1 MRRPFLIIFIIL
13 LIACF
18 IYTNININNELY
30 CKEEIC
36 IVGIVKYKKKK
47 DKYDE
52 YTVEN
57 FLVRDYA
64 INTNY
69 DNEDIEIIGIVK
81 YKKEKERYNEYI
93 VGKFVVRDYTKYK
106 KIKVGSEIK
115 LTGKF
120 KDLNKMSYESFD
132 YGRYLRSM
140 GYKGLIYLKD
150 YSIVG
155 NNLMYEYIYKVK
167 SYISNTIRYL
177 YKTNSDF
184 INSMM
189 LGQKDDLSQNEKL
202 MFTRTGTSHI
212 IAISG
217 LHTGILS
224 GLIIFMMGKI
234 NKIYKLIVLSTMMF
248 IYSAMV
254 GNSPSII
261 RAIMFMIS
269 LYLSFFLD
277 RKMDKISTLSFIGIL
292 FVINNP
298 YIIYNISFQL
308 SFLATL
314 SIIYFYGYINNKLN
328 IKIISL
334 TLSANILTIPIIYY
348 NFEGIPLVSILGNI
362 IIVPFIG
369 IIIYLAILSLILFNI
384 NIYISSI
391 VVYINRFILETIY
404 VLLEKISN
412 LDFAYIAIEE
422 PKLYY
427 VIIYYIVV
435 FLYMIYKEAKT
446 IKEQSHELQGY
457 YK

>member
-13 LIACF
+13 LIVSF
-18 IYTNININNELY
+18 IYTNTNAINI
-30 CKEEIC
+30 
-36 IVGIVKYKKKK
+36 
-47 DKYDE
+47 D
-52 YTVEN
+52 
-57 FLVRDYA
+57 
-64 INTNY
+64 Y

-184 INSMM
+184 INSMI

-202 MFTRTGTSHI
+202 MFTRTGSSHI

-234 NKIYKLIVLSTMMF
+234 NKIYKLIVLSTIMF

-277 RKMDKISTLSFIGIL
+277 RKMDKISTLSFVGIL

-362 IIVPFIG
+362 IIVPFVG
-369 IIIYLAILSLILFNI
+369 IIIYLAMLSLILFNI

-391 VVYINRFILETIY
+391 VVHINRFILETIY
-404 VLLEKISN
+404 VLLERISN
-412 LDFAYIAIEE
+412 LDFAYIVIEE

>member
-13 LIACF
+13 LIVSF
-18 IYTNININNELY
+18 IYTNTN
-30 CKEEIC
+30 
-36 IVGIVKYKKKK
+36 
-47 DKYDE
+47 
-52 YTVEN
+52 
-57 FLVRDYA
+57 A
-64 INTNY
+64 INTDY
-69 DNEDIEIIGIVK
+69 GNEDIEIIGIVK

-155 NNLMYEYIYKVK
+155 NNLMYEYIYKAK

-184 INSMM
+184 INSMI

-362 IIVPFIG
+362 IIVPFVG
-369 IIIYLAILSLILFNI
+369 IIIYLAMLSLILFNI
-384 NIYISSI
+384 NIYISGI

>member
-13 LIACF
+13 LIVSF
-18 IYTNININNELY
+18 IYTNTN
-30 CKEEIC
+30 
-36 IVGIVKYKKKK
+36 
-47 DKYDE
+47 
-52 YTVEN
+52 
-57 FLVRDYA
+57 A
-64 INTNY
+64 INTDY
-69 DNEDIEIIGIVK
+69 GNEDIEIIGIVK

-155 NNLMYEYIYKVK
+155 NNLMYEYIYKAK

-362 IIVPFIG
+362 IIVPFVG
-369 IIIYLAILSLILFNI
+369 IIIYLAMLSLIFFNI

-412 LDFAYIAIEE
+412 LDFAYIVIEE

>member
-13 LIACF
+13 LIVSF
-18 IYTNININNELY
+18 IYTNTN
-30 CKEEIC
+30 
-36 IVGIVKYKKKK
+36 
-47 DKYDE
+47 
-52 YTVEN
+52 
-57 FLVRDYA
+57 A
-64 INTNY
+64 INTDY
-69 DNEDIEIIGIVK
+69 GNEDIEIIGIVK

-362 IIVPFIG
+362 IIVPFVG

-412 LDFAYIAIEE
+412 LDFAYIVIEE

>member
-13 LIACF
+13 LIVSF
-18 IYTNININNELY
+18 IYTNTN
-30 CKEEIC
+30 
-36 IVGIVKYKKKK
+36 
-47 DKYDE
+47 
-52 YTVEN
+52 
-57 FLVRDYA
+57 A
-64 INTNY
+64 INTDY
-69 DNEDIEIIGIVK
+69 GNEDIEIIGIVK

-155 NNLMYEYIYKVK
+155 NNLMYEYIYKAK

-362 IIVPFIG
+362 IIVPFVG
-369 IIIYLAILSLILFNI
+369 IIIYLAMLSLILFNI

-412 LDFAYIAIEE
+412 LDFAYIVIEE

-427 VIIYYIVV
+427 VIIYYTVV

>member
-13 LIACF
+13 LIVSF
-18 IYTNININNELY
+18 IYTNINTINPD
-30 CKEEIC
+30 C
-36 IVGIVKYKKKK
+36 I
-47 DKYDE
+47 
-52 YTVEN
+52 
-57 FLVRDYA
+57 
-64 INTNY
+64 
-69 DNEDIEIIGIVK
+69 NEDIEVTGIVR
-81 YKKEKERYNEYI
+81 YKKEKERYNEYT
-93 VGKFVVRDYTKYK
+93 VGKFVVRDYTKHK
-106 KIKVGSEIK
+106 TMKVGSEIK
-115 LTGKF
+115 LTGEF

-132 YGRYLRSM
+132 YGRYLR
-140 GYKGLIYLKD
+140 
-150 YSIVG
+150 

-184 INSMM
+184 INSIM

-217 LHTGILS
+217 FHTGILS
-224 GLIIFMMGKI
+224 GVIIFIMGKI
-234 NKIYKLIVLSTMMF
+234 NKIYKLVSLSIIMF
-248 IYSAMV
+248 LYSTMV

-261 RAIMFMIS
+261 RSIIFMIL

-277 RKMDKISTLSFIGIL
+277 RKIDKISTLSFVGIL

-298 YIIYNISFQL
+298 YIIYNVSFQL

-314 SIIYFYGYINNKLN
+314 SIIYFYDYINNKLN

-348 NFEGIPLVSILGNI
+348 NFKGIPLASIFSNI
-362 IIVPFIG
+362 IIVPFVG
-369 IIIYLAILSLILFNI
+369 IIIYLAMLSLILFKI
-384 NIYISSI
+384 NIYISNI

-404 VLLEKISN
+404 ILLEKISN
-412 LDFAYIAIEE
+412 LDFAYIIVEE

-427 VIIYYIVV
+427 VIIYSTRI
-435 FLYMIYKEAKT
+435 L
-446 IKEQSHELQGY
+446 
-457 YK
+457 

>member
-13 LIACF
+13 LIVSF
-18 IYTNININNELY
+18 IYTNTN
-30 CKEEIC
+30 
-36 IVGIVKYKKKK
+36 
-47 DKYDE
+47 
-52 YTVEN
+52 
-57 FLVRDYA
+57 A
-64 INTNY
+64 INTDY
-69 DNEDIEIIGIVK
+69 GNEDIEIIGIVK

-155 NNLMYEYIYKVK
+155 NNLMYEYIYKAK

-184 INSMM
+184 INSMI

-362 IIVPFIG
+362 IIVPFVG
-369 IIIYLAILSLILFNI
+369 IIIYLAMLSLILFNI

-412 LDFAYIAIEE
+412 LDFAYIVIEE

>member
-13 LIACF
+13 LIVSF
-18 IYTNININNELY
+18 IYTNTN
-30 CKEEIC
+30 
-36 IVGIVKYKKKK
+36 
-47 DKYDE
+47 
-52 YTVEN
+52 
-57 FLVRDYA
+57 A
-64 INTNY
+64 INTDY
-69 DNEDIEIIGIVK
+69 GNEDIEIIGIVK

-155 NNLMYEYIYKVK
+155 NNLMYEYIYKAK

-334 TLSANILTIPIIYY
+334 TLASNILTIPMIYY
-348 NFEGIPLVSILGNI
+348 NFKGVPLLSVFSNI
-362 IIVPFIG
+362 IIVPFVG
-369 IIIYLAILSLILFNI
+369 IIIYLAMLSLILFNI

-391 VVYINRFILETIY
+391 VVHINRFILETIY
-404 VLLEKISN
+404 VLLERISN
-412 LDFAYIAIEE
+412 LDFAYIVIEE

-427 VIIYYIVV
+427 VIIYYIIV
-435 FLYMIYKEAKT
+435 FSYMIYKEVKT
-446 IKEQSHELQGY
+446 IKEQKNELQGY
-457 YK
+457 YQ

>member
-13 LIACF
+13 LIVSF
-18 IYTNININNELY
+18 IYTNTN
-30 CKEEIC
+30 
-36 IVGIVKYKKKK
+36 
-47 DKYDE
+47 
-52 YTVEN
+52 
-57 FLVRDYA
+57 A
-64 INTNY
+64 INTDY
-69 DNEDIEIIGIVK
+69 GNEDIEIIGIVK

-155 NNLMYEYIYKVK
+155 NNLMYEYIYKAK

-248 IYSAMV
+248 IYSTMV

-362 IIVPFIG
+362 IIVPFVG
-369 IIIYLAILSLILFNI
+369 IIIYLAMLSLILFNI

-391 VVYINRFILETIY
+391 VVHINRFILETIY
-404 VLLEKISN
+404 VLLERISN

-457 YK
+457 YKWYKK

>member
-13 LIACF
+13 LIVSF
-18 IYTNININNELY
+18 IYTNTN
-30 CKEEIC
+30 
-36 IVGIVKYKKKK
+36 
-47 DKYDE
+47 
-52 YTVEN
+52 
-57 FLVRDYA
+57 A
-64 INTNY
+64 INTDY
-69 DNEDIEIIGIVK
+69 GNEDIEIIGIVK
-81 YKKEKERYNEYI
+81 YKKEKERYNECI

-155 NNLMYEYIYKVK
+155 NNLMYEYIYKAK

-384 NIYISSI
+384 NIYISGI

>member
-13 LIACF
+13 LIVSF
-18 IYTNININNELY
+18 IYTNTN
-30 CKEEIC
+30 
-36 IVGIVKYKKKK
+36 
-47 DKYDE
+47 
-52 YTVEN
+52 
-57 FLVRDYA
+57 A
-64 INTNY
+64 INTDY
-69 DNEDIEIIGIVK
+69 GNEDIEIIGIVK

-155 NNLMYEYIYKVK
+155 NNLMYEYIYKAK

-362 IIVPFIG
+362 IIVPFVG
-369 IIIYLAILSLILFNI
+369 IIIYLAMLSLILFNI

-404 VLLEKISN
+404 VLLERISN

>member
-13 LIACF
+13 LIVSF
-18 IYTNININNELY
+18 IYTNTN
-30 CKEEIC
+30 
-36 IVGIVKYKKKK
+36 
-47 DKYDE
+47 
-52 YTVEN
+52 
-57 FLVRDYA
+57 A
-64 INTNY
+64 INTDY
-69 DNEDIEIIGIVK
+69 GNEDIEIIGIVK

-155 NNLMYEYIYKVK
+155 NNLMYEYIYKAK

-362 IIVPFIG
+362 IIVPFVG
-369 IIIYLAILSLILFNI
+369 IIIYLAMLSLILFNI

-391 VVYINRFILETIY
+391 VVHINRFILETIY
-404 VLLEKISN
+404 VLLERISN
-412 LDFAYIAIEE
+412 LDFAYIVIEE

>member
-13 LIACF
+13 LIVSF
-18 IYTNININNELY
+18 IYTNTN
-30 CKEEIC
+30 
-36 IVGIVKYKKKK
+36 
-47 DKYDE
+47 
-52 YTVEN
+52 
-57 FLVRDYA
+57 A
-64 INTNY
+64 INTDY
-69 DNEDIEIIGIVK
+69 GNEDIEIIGIVK

-132 YGRYLRSM
+132 YGRYIRSM

-155 NNLMYEYIYKVK
+155 NNLMYEYIYKAK

-362 IIVPFIG
+362 IIVPFVG
-369 IIIYLAILSLILFNI
+369 IIIYLAMLSLILFNI

-391 VVYINRFILETIY
+391 VVHINRFILETIY
-404 VLLEKISN
+404 VLLERISN

>member
-13 LIACF
+13 LIVSF
-18 IYTNININNELY
+18 IYTNTN
-30 CKEEIC
+30 
-36 IVGIVKYKKKK
+36 
-47 DKYDE
+47 
-52 YTVEN
+52 
-57 FLVRDYA
+57 A
-64 INTNY
+64 INTDY
-69 DNEDIEIIGIVK
+69 GNEDIEIIGIVK

-93 VGKFVVRDYTKYK
+93 VGKFVVIDYTKYK

-362 IIVPFIG
+362 IIVPFVG
-369 IIIYLAILSLILFNI
+369 IIIYLAMLSLILFNI

-404 VLLEKISN
+404 VLLERISN
-412 LDFAYIAIEE
+412 LDFAYIVIEE

>member
-13 LIACF
+13 LIVSF
-18 IYTNININNELY
+18 IYTNTN
-30 CKEEIC
+30 
-36 IVGIVKYKKKK
+36 
-47 DKYDE
+47 
-52 YTVEN
+52 
-57 FLVRDYA
+57 A
-64 INTNY
+64 INTDY

-155 NNLMYEYIYKVK
+155 NNLMYEYIYKAK

-362 IIVPFIG
+362 IIVPFVG
-369 IIIYLAILSLILFNI
+369 IIIYLAMLSLILFNI

-404 VLLEKISN
+404 VLLERISN
-412 LDFAYIAIEE
+412 LDFAYIVIEE

>member
-13 LIACF
+13 LIVSF
-18 IYTNININNELY
+18 IYTNTNAINI
-30 CKEEIC
+30 
-36 IVGIVKYKKKK
+36 
-47 DKYDE
+47 D
-52 YTVEN
+52 
-57 FLVRDYA
+57 
-64 INTNY
+64 Y

-155 NNLMYEYIYKVK
+155 NNLMYEYIYKAK

-362 IIVPFIG
+362 IIVPFVG

>member
-13 LIACF
+13 LIVSF
-18 IYTNININNELY
+18 IYTNTN
-30 CKEEIC
+30 
-36 IVGIVKYKKKK
+36 
-47 DKYDE
+47 
-52 YTVEN
+52 
-57 FLVRDYA
+57 A
-64 INTNY
+64 INTDY
-69 DNEDIEIIGIVK
+69 GNEDIEIIGIVK

-155 NNLMYEYIYKVK
+155 NNLMYEYIYKAK

-277 RKMDKISTLSFIGIL
+277 RKMDKISTLSFVGIL

-362 IIVPFIG
+362 IIVPFVG
-369 IIIYLAILSLILFNI
+369 IIIYLAMLSLILFNI

-412 LDFAYIAIEE
+412 LDFAYIVIEE

-457 YK
+457 YKWYKK

>member
-13 LIACF
+13 LIVSF
-18 IYTNININNELY
+18 IYTNTN
-30 CKEEIC
+30 
-36 IVGIVKYKKKK
+36 
-47 DKYDE
+47 
-52 YTVEN
+52 
-57 FLVRDYA
+57 A
-64 INTNY
+64 INTDY
-69 DNEDIEIIGIVK
+69 GNEDIEIIGIVK

-155 NNLMYEYIYKVK
+155 NNLMYEYIYKAK

-177 YKTNSDF
+177 YKTNPDF

-248 IYSAMV
+248 IYSTMV

-362 IIVPFIG
+362 IIVPFVG
-369 IIIYLAILSLILFNI
+369 IIIYLAMLSLILFNI

-391 VVYINRFILETIY
+391 VVHINRFILETIY
-404 VLLEKISN
+404 VLLERISN
-412 LDFAYIAIEE
+412 LDFAYIVIEE

>member
-13 LIACF
+13 LIVSF
-18 IYTNININNELY
+18 IYTNTN
-30 CKEEIC
+30 
-36 IVGIVKYKKKK
+36 
-47 DKYDE
+47 
-52 YTVEN
+52 T
-57 FLVRDYA
+57 
-64 INTNY
+64 INTDY
-69 DNEDIEIIGIVK
+69 GNEDIEIIGVVK
-81 YKKEKERYNEYI
+81 YKKEKEKYNEYT
-93 VGKFVVRDYTKYK
+93 VGKFLVRDYTRN
-106 KIKVGSEIK
+106 KIVKVGSEIK
-115 LTGKF
+115 LNGKF
-120 KDLNKMSYESFD
+120 KDLNKMSYERFD
-132 YGRYLRSM
+132 YGKYLRSM
-140 GYKGLIYLKD
+140 GYEGLIYLKD

-155 NNLMYEYIYKVK
+155 NSLMYEYIYKAK

-184 INSMM
+184 INSII

-217 LHTGILS
+217 LHTSILS
-224 GLIIFMMGKI
+224 GLLIFMIGNV

-248 IYSAMV
+248 IYSTMV

-261 RAIMFMIS
+261 RSIMFTIS

-277 RKMDKISTLSFIGIL
+277 IKIDKISTLSFIGIL

-334 TLSANILTIPIIYY
+334 TLSANILTMPIIYY
-348 NFEGIPLVSILGNI
+348 NFEGIPLLSILGNMF
-362 IIVPFIG
+362 IVPFIG
-369 IIIYLAILSLILFNI
+369 IIIYLAILSLILFKI
-384 NIYISSI
+384 SIHISSI
-391 VVYINRFILETIY
+391 VVYINRFILDTIY
-404 VLLEKISN
+404 LLLEKISN
-412 LDFAYIAIEE
+412 LDFAYIIIEE

-427 VIIYYIVV
+427 VIIYYTVV

>member
-13 LIACF
+13 LIVSF
-18 IYTNININNELY
+18 IYTNTN
-30 CKEEIC
+30 
-36 IVGIVKYKKKK
+36 
-47 DKYDE
+47 
-52 YTVEN
+52 
-57 FLVRDYA
+57 A
-64 INTNY
+64 INTDY
-69 DNEDIEIIGIVK
+69 GNEDIEIIGIVK

-120 KDLNKMSYESFD
+120 KDLNKTSYESFD

-184 INSMM
+184 INSMI

-362 IIVPFIG
+362 IIVPFVG
-369 IIIYLAILSLILFNI
+369 IIIYLAMLSLILFNI

-391 VVYINRFILETIY
+391 VVHINRFILETIY
-404 VLLEKISN
+404 VLLERISN
-412 LDFAYIAIEE
+412 LDFAYIVIEE

>member
-13 LIACF
+13 LIVSF
-18 IYTNININNELY
+18 IYTNTN
-30 CKEEIC
+30 
-36 IVGIVKYKKKK
+36 
-47 DKYDE
+47 
-52 YTVEN
+52 
-57 FLVRDYA
+57 A
-64 INTNY
+64 INTDY
-69 DNEDIEIIGIVK
+69 GNEDIEIIGIVK

-412 LDFAYIAIEE
+412 LDFAYIVIEE

>member
-13 LIACF
+13 LIVSF
-18 IYTNININNELY
+18 IYTNTNAINI
-30 CKEEIC
+30 
-36 IVGIVKYKKKK
+36 
-47 DKYDE
+47 D
-52 YTVEN
+52 
-57 FLVRDYA
+57 
-64 INTNY
+64 Y

-155 NNLMYEYIYKVK
+155 NNLMYEYIYKAK

-362 IIVPFIG
+362 IIVPFVG
-369 IIIYLAILSLILFNI
+369 IIIYLAMLSLILFNI

-412 LDFAYIAIEE
+412 LDFAYIVIEE

>member
-13 LIACF
+13 LIVSF
-18 IYTNININNELY
+18 IYTNTNAINI
-30 CKEEIC
+30 
-36 IVGIVKYKKKK
+36 
-47 DKYDE
+47 
-52 YTVEN
+52 
-57 FLVRDYA
+57 DYG
-64 INTNY
+64 
-69 DNEDIEIIGIVK
+69 NEDIEIIGIVK

-93 VGKFVVRDYTKYK
+93 VGKFVVRDYTKHK

-115 LTGKF
+115 LTGKL
-120 KDLNKMSYESFD
+120 KDLNKMSYERFD
-132 YGRYLRSM
+132 YGRYLMSM

-155 NNLMYEYIYKVK
+155 NNLMYKYIYKVK

-184 INSMM
+184 INSMI

-224 GLIIFMMGKI
+224 GLIIFMIGKI
-234 NKIYKLIVLSTMMF
+234 NKIYKLIVLSTIMF
-248 IYSAMV
+248 IYSSMV

-328 IKIISL
+328 IKIVSL
-334 TLSANILTIPIIYY
+334 TFSANILIMPIIYY

-369 IIIYLAILSLILFNI
+369 IIIYLAMLSLILFNI

-391 VVYINRFILETIY
+391 VVHINRFILESIY
-404 VLLEKISN
+404 VSLEKISN
-412 LDFAYIAIEE
+412 LDFAYIVIEE

-435 FLYMIYKEAKT
+435 FLYMIYREVKT
-446 IKEQSHELQGY
+446 IKEQSHEIQGY

>member
-13 LIACF
+13 LIVSF
-18 IYTNININNELY
+18 IYTNTN
-30 CKEEIC
+30 
-36 IVGIVKYKKKK
+36 
-47 DKYDE
+47 
-52 YTVEN
+52 
-57 FLVRDYA
+57 A
-64 INTNY
+64 INTDY
-69 DNEDIEIIGIVK
+69 GNEDIEIIGIVK
-81 YKKEKERYNEYI
+81 YKKEKERYDEYI

-155 NNLMYEYIYKVK
+155 NNLMYEYIYKAK

-362 IIVPFIG
+362 IIVPFVG
-369 IIIYLAILSLILFNI
+369 IIIYLAMLSLILFNI

>member
-13 LIACF
+13 LIVSF
-18 IYTNININNELY
+18 IYTNTN
-30 CKEEIC
+30 
-36 IVGIVKYKKKK
+36 
-47 DKYDE
+47 
-52 YTVEN
+52 
-57 FLVRDYA
+57 A
-64 INTNY
+64 INTDY
-69 DNEDIEIIGIVK
+69 GNEDIEIIGIVK

-155 NNLMYEYIYKVK
+155 NNLMYEYIYKAK

-261 RAIMFMIS
+261 RAIMFIIS

-362 IIVPFIG
+362 IIVPFVG
-369 IIIYLAILSLILFNI
+369 IIIYLAMLSLILFNI

-391 VVYINRFILETIY
+391 VVHINRFILETIY
-404 VLLEKISN
+404 VLLERISN
-412 LDFAYIAIEE
+412 LDFAYIVIEE

>member
-13 LIACF
+13 LIVSF
-18 IYTNININNELY
+18 IYTNTN
-30 CKEEIC
+30 
-36 IVGIVKYKKKK
+36 
-47 DKYDE
+47 
-52 YTVEN
+52 
-57 FLVRDYA
+57 A
-64 INTNY
+64 INTDY
-69 DNEDIEIIGIVK
+69 GNEDIEIIGIVK

-155 NNLMYEYIYKVK
+155 NNLMYEYIYKAK

-362 IIVPFIG
+362 IIVPFVG
-369 IIIYLAILSLILFNI
+369 IIIYLAMLSLILFNI

-391 VVYINRFILETIY
+391 VVHINRFILETIY
-404 VLLEKISN
+404 VLLERISN
-412 LDFAYIAIEE
+412 LDFAYIVIEE

-427 VIIYYIVV
+427 VIIYYIIV
-435 FLYMIYKEAKT
+435 FSYMIYKEVKT
-446 IKEQSHELQGY
+446 IKEQKNELQGY
-457 YK
+457 YQ

>member
-13 LIACF
+13 LIVSF
-18 IYTNININNELY
+18 IYTNTN
-30 CKEEIC
+30 
-36 IVGIVKYKKKK
+36 
-47 DKYDE
+47 
-52 YTVEN
+52 
-57 FLVRDYA
+57 A
-64 INTNY
+64 INTDY
-69 DNEDIEIIGIVK
+69 GNEDIEIIGIVK

-155 NNLMYEYIYKVK
+155 NNLMYEYIYKAK

-362 IIVPFIG
+362 IIVPFVG

-391 VVYINRFILETIY
+391 VVHINRFILETIY
-404 VLLEKISN
+404 VLLERISN
-412 LDFAYIAIEE
+412 LDFAYIVIEE

>member
-13 LIACF
+13 LIVSF
-18 IYTNININNELY
+18 IYTNTN
-30 CKEEIC
+30 
-36 IVGIVKYKKKK
+36 
-47 DKYDE
+47 
-52 YTVEN
+52 
-57 FLVRDYA
+57 A
-64 INTNY
+64 INTDY
-69 DNEDIEIIGIVK
+69 GNEDIEIIGIVK

-155 NNLMYEYIYKVK
+155 NNLMYEYIYKAK

-362 IIVPFIG
+362 IIVPFVG
-369 IIIYLAILSLILFNI
+369 IIIYLAMLSLILFNI

-412 LDFAYIAIEE
+412 LDFAYIVIEE

>member
-13 LIACF
+13 LIVSF
-18 IYTNININNELY
+18 IYTNTNAINI
-30 CKEEIC
+30 
-36 IVGIVKYKKKK
+36 
-47 DKYDE
+47 D
-52 YTVEN
+52 
-57 FLVRDYA
+57 
-64 INTNY
+64 Y

-81 YKKEKERYNEYI
+81 YKKEKERYNEYT
-93 VGKFVVRDYTKYK
+93 VGKFVVRDYTKHK

-115 LTGKF
+115 LTGKL
-120 KDLNKMSYESFD
+120 KYLNKMSYESFD

-155 NNLMYEYIYKVK
+155 NNLMYEYIYKAK

-348 NFEGIPLVSILGNI
+348 NFEGIPLVSIFGNI